1 MPSYMIT
8 GDNNYQNKLLTKT
21 ISHFF
26 KFKKDFF
33 EQYQKSFNYTLDK
46 VSLNKSD
53 FGIIDEMSLYVELM
67 NLKINSKENNIYKSK
82 NTVLSNYSD
91 KDYYSN
97 IRSVCSL
104 YSKYLT
110 FLCRESLNI
119 KSSYQINNKRIGV
132 IRDSSDLTKLKIY
145 FKAINNKTNTIIL
158 FDNLDSLFKGILTSK
173 IQVLFICCAHPS
185 PYIIRLSKKVK
196 ITIIDCQTDFKSNR
210 IAYFLPLLKKKK

>member
-1 MPSYMIT
+1 
-8 GDNNYQNKLLTKT
+8 
-21 ISHFF
+21 
-26 KFKKDFF
+26 
-33 EQYQKSFNYTLDK
+33 
-46 VSLNKSD
+46 LNKSD